1 MIVTSPEARLL
12 TWATTDSENVVA
24 DSSVA
29 AVSEATASVISGV
42 AASVGTVARMPMVA
56 TLAVVCPINP
66 RRVSFDKLL
75 SFHRKSYELYG
86 FGDYGDGLLSI
97 MVTTIYQVRI
107 TDEK

>member
-29 AVSEATASVISGV
+29 AVSDATTSVISG
-42 AASVGTVARMPMVA
+42 AATSVGSVARTPIVA

-66 RRVSFDKLL
+66 RRVSFAKLL
-75 SFHRKSYELYG
+75 SFHRKSYDLFG
-86 FGDYGDGLLSI
+86 FDDYGDGLLSI
-97 MVTTIYQVRI
+97 MATTLYQVRI